1 MSNRPGSLGARLL
14 ILGWLIVIVVGFF
27 TSLVMSIMAFRN
39 GTTTSGVTLGAIAV
53 GCAVLCIGHTLR
65 AMICSQTG
73 NDAIKATARILTSL
87 MSKLGR

>member
-53 GCAVLCIGHTLR
+53 GCAVLCYRTYAAR
-65 AMICSQTG
+65 
-73 NDAIKATARILTSL
+73 NDLLSNWK
-87 MSKLGR
+87 

>member
-53 GCAVLCIGHTLR
+53 GCAVLCYRTY
-65 AMICSQTG
+65 A
-73 NDAIKATARILTSL
+73 ARDDLLSNW
-87 MSKLGR
+87 K

>member
-39 GTTTSGVTLGAIAV
+39 CTTTSGVTLGTFAV
-53 GCAVLCIGHTLR
+53 GCAVLCYRTY
-65 AMICSQTG
+65 A
-73 NDAIKATARILTSL
+73 ARDDLLSNW
-87 MSKLGR
+87 K